1 MKRRAETFFL
11 LGFLTALIV
20 IFLAWTIAPA
30 QAQTVNTWIDTG
42 KGNWKSLA
50 WDPVIALTDGD
61 PLPDP
66 ADASLSYNIYVK
78 NVNTQAVIS
87 IATGVTALSQEI
99 ILPKRARYLAGV
111 EASLLYTGETTPSKS
126 PISWS
131 NDSAVCAGGQTFG
144 LKFQTG
150 PRDPKTLRVP

>member
-1 MKRRAETFFL
+1 MKIFRVILCMFL
-11 LGFLTALIV
+11 LGAVLGLGD
-20 IFLAWTIAPA
+20 LAPA
-30 QAQTVNTWIDTG
+30 AYGQTINTWYDTG

-50 WDPVIALTDGD
+50 WDPVTALADGD

-66 ADASLSYNIYVK
+66 ADAALSYNIYVK
-78 NVNTQAVIS
+78 NVNTQAVIP
-87 IATGVTALSQEI
+87 IASGITALSQEI

-111 EASLLYTGETTPSKS
+111 EASVLYTGESTPSKS
-126 PISWS
+126 TISWS
-131 NDSAVCAGGQTFG
+131 SDSTVCAGGQTFG